1 MKLYDVFHT
10 RTTTWV
16 GQVVA
21 KNERDAVRVIRVAH
35 PEPEWQFRAVEVS
48 SSGRPR
54 PASG

>member
-21 KNERDAVRVIRVAH
+21 KNERDAVRIIRITY

-54 PASG
+54 PAG